1 VTEITAAA
9 AAGDSAT
16 LGGVAH
22 TLKSAAR
29 SVGALRLGEL
39 CQRLETAA
47 RVGNLQACKNLTGS
61 LSRTFSHTRELIQV
75 AMNTIAVHGRSRFAK
90 LSIHADSKVKIAP
103 VHSDFSCDFGSRS
116 LMGFAGRLLDCS
128 RALWVQQL
136 LRALPTTV

>member
-1 VTEITAAA
+1 MTEITAAA

-75 AMNTIAVHGRSRFAK
+75 AMNTIAA
-90 LSIHADSKVKIAP
+90 HAYSTDAS
-103 VHSDFSCDFGSRS
+103 S
-116 LMGFAGRLLDCS
+116 LNNA
-128 RALWVQQL
+128 
-136 LRALPTTV
+136 